1 MTKAAALIENI
12 LPKVKASSLSRP
24 QVIAPY
30 VRSGQFSWGPVL
42 CLLVSRTTFA
52 FLVQACL
59 ALIFFL
65 RGDAAPWQ
73 ATIPYWSVYGT
84 VIDLGCLLLMARFL
98 KREGLRL
105 RDLVDRPPVSL
116 LHDVLLGL
124 GLFMLMFPT
133 FIMGGTI
140 LSNLLVYGELQPA
153 VGSGL
158 LTMRQLPG
166 WAAIYSLLVWWIIW
180 SPTEELTYNGYVLPR
195 LEQLTGRPWLALV
208 LVSFW
213 LAFQH
218 CLFPLMPD
226 WKYVLWRFL
235 VFLPVSIIFPLLYR
249 RLQRLRPLIFAQW
262 PMDFLAALL
271 TLAR

>member
-1 MTKAAALIENI
+1 
-12 LPKVKASSLSRP
+12 
-24 QVIAPY
+24 
-30 VRSGQFSWGPVL
+30 
-42 CLLVSRTTFA
+42 
-52 FLVQACL
+52 
-59 ALIFFL
+59 
-65 RGDAAPWQ
+65 
-73 ATIPYWSVYGT
+73 
-84 VIDLGCLLLMARFL
+84 LLLMARFL

-105 RDLVDRPPVSL
+105 RDLIGSSPVSL
-116 LHDVLLGL
+116 LRDALLGI
-124 GLFMLMFPT
+124 GLFLLLFPT

-166 WAAIYSLLVWWIIW
+166 WAAAYSLLVWWIIW

-195 LEQLTGRPWLALV
+195 LEQLTGRPWLALA

-218 CLFPLMPD
+218 CLFPLMLD
-226 WKYVLWRFL
+226 WKYMLWRFL

-249 RLQRLRPLIFAQW
+249 RLQRLRPLIFIQW

>member
-1 MTKAAALIENI
+1 MIKAAALIENI
-12 LPKVKASSLSRP
+12 LLKAKAPGLNRP
-24 QVIAPY
+24 QAIALH
-30 VRSGQFSWGPVL
+30 VRAGQCSWGPVL
-42 CLLVSRTTFA
+42 CLLVSRTTLA

-65 RGDAAPWQ
+65 HGNAAPWQ

-84 VIDLGCLLLMARFL
+84 VIDLGCLLLMAHFL
-98 KREGLRL
+98 RREGLRL
-105 RDLVDRPPVSL
+105 RDLVGTSPVSL
-116 LHDVLLGL
+116 LSDVLLGL
-124 GLFMLMFPT
+124 GLFMLLFPT

-140 LSNLLVYGELQPA
+140 LSNLLVYEKLQP
-153 VGSGL
+153 VIGSGL
-158 LTMRQLPG
+158 LTLRQLPG
-166 WAAIYSLLVWWIIW
+166 WAAAYSLLVWWVIW

-195 LEQLTGRPWLALV
+195 LEQITGRPWLALV

-218 CLFPLMPD
+218 CLFPLMLD

-249 RLQRLRPLIFAQW
+249 RLRRLRPLIFTQW